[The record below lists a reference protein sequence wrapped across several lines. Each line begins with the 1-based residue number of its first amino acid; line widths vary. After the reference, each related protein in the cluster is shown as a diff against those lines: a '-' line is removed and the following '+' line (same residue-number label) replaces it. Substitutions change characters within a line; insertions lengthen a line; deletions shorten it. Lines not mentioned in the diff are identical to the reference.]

1 MLTRFFWVEGGWPGR
16 FVLSARPRGDDW
28 LEDDLANW
36 KLKGIDVV
44 VSLLTPEEEENL
56 GLKNE
61 AAAVKKQ
68 NMDFFSFPIQDLQV
82 PRSGTALTKT
92 LEEINAK
99 LSSGKNVI
107 VHCRQG
113 IGRTG
118 MVSACLLV
126 TRGWSPSAA
135 VEYLSTL
142 RGTAVPET
150 PEQRS
155 WIDHFAATLAGTK

>member
-1 MLTRFFWVEGGWPGR
+1 MLSRFFWVDSGWPGR
-16 FVLSARPRGDDW
+16 LALSARPRGDDW
-28 LEDDLANW
+28 IEDDLANW
-36 KLKGIDVV
+36 KREGIDAV

-56 GLKNE
+56 GLKKE

-68 NMDFFSFPIQDLQV
+68 NMDFFSFPIRDLQV
-82 PRSGTALTKT
+82 PRSRTPLTKT
-92 LEEINAK
+92 LEEINAQ
-99 LSSGKNVI
+99 LSSGKNVL

-118 MVSACLLV
+118 MVAACLLV

-135 VEYLSTL
+135 VDYLSTL

-155 WIDHFAATLAGTK
+155 WIDHFAATLAGSK